1 MRCTSHLRIRQRV
14 RIHEQAEH
22 AEPKA
27 EQGGMK
33 TGGMAEAKVA
43 DK

>member
-1 MRCTSHLRIRQRV
+1 MNKLSMQSLKQGT
-14 RIHEQAEH
+14 
-22 AEPKA
+22 
-27 EQGGMK
+27 GGMK